1 MWAYWAELREFH
13 FWACPMSV
21 ANGEHHSIYDY
32 NIPFTLLNRINA
44 ICDEN
49 TMMWPPRDIYWKIMQ
64 YSEHTTLLKPF
75 YTFSIFLSVKTF
87 GRFLC
92 PAEGARLINP
102 RLNLFQLFCRMC
114 SVWSKVCSVLSI
126 IDLKHLGTDF
136 SGLNVF
142 HSPCMFWEIWNTLT
156 SNIIQPFRDK
166 ETCI

>member
-21 ANGEHHSIYDY
+21 VNGEHHFIYDY

-49 TMMWPPRDIYWKIMQ
+49 TMMWPPRDIYWKTMQ
-64 YSEHTTLLKPF
+64 YSKHTTLLKPF

-102 RLNLFQLFCRMC
+102 RLNLFQLFC
-114 SVWSKVCSVLSI
+114 
-126 IDLKHLGTDF
+126 
-136 SGLNVF
+136 LNVF
-142 HSPCMFWEIWNTLT
+142 GLIKGVLGPLDHRPEAPWYWLFWAECL
-156 SNIIQPFRDK
+156 PFSMHVLGNLK
-166 ETCI
+166 YTY